1 MTGLLFNPMFAAK
14 ALAADV
20 KVATIYCA
28 ERKAD
33 TERLAAELLTQTYAD
48 VRKVGDVWFVDDKEC
63 AGFACMLA
71 YVLKKFW

>member
-14 ALAADV
+14 ALTADV

-33 TERLAAELLTQTYAD
+33 TERLAAELSTQTYAD
-48 VRKVGDVWFVDDKEC
+48 VRKVDEVWFVDGREC
-63 AGFACMLA
+63 AGFPCMLA
-71 YVLKKFW
+71 YILKKYW